1 MFYAG
6 KRETFAPGCLTL
18 FGQEGRGGGETR
30 YIALTSSNAAA
41 SPLRIAIPYY
51 LVKVHQPGAGAD
63 GRDTALKRRDPPV
76 RPGLKAPGYS
86 TTPRERGFWRGG
98 WLGVDGYVGCAA
110 RYVEVKTLSL
120 TLSQRARG

>member
-51 LVKVHQPGAGAD
+51 LVKVHKP
-63 GRDTALKRRDPPV
+63 R
-76 RPGLKAPGYS
+76 GYS
-86 TTPRERGFWRGG
+86 TTPRERGLRGRPMP
-98 WLGVDGYVGCAA
+98 LKPALAGV
-110 RYVEVKTLSL
+110 VE
-120 TLSQRARG
+120 